1 MDQNNSFK
9 NFSRWLDM
17 LYDHAIQGI
26 PGMDSAQKL
35 ADNYRQAFPT
45 KNDAVA
51 NLIRWESV
59 KAATSGFITG
69 LGGIA
74 VLPVTLPA
82 SLTGLLFIQIRMIA
96 AIAIIG
102 GYSVYDIRTRN
113 FIYICLGTSA
123 AKETLRLGGEHLLSR
138 LSNKVVQGISKLV
151 TTRLIGQL
159 ATERLLGTAPRYTP
173 LLGGFI
179 GGGLDWLT
187 VRATGEFARH
197 VFLPK

>member
-1 MDQNNSFK
+1 MDKNTSFR

-45 KNDAVA
+45 KNDAIT
-51 NLIRWESV
+51 NLILWESV

-113 FIYICLGTSA
+113 FIYICLGASV
-123 AKETLRLGGEHLLSR
+123 AKEMLRLAGGNLLSH
-138 LSNKVVQGISKLV
+138 LSNKGVQGISKLV
-151 TTRLIGQL
+151 TTKLLSQL
-159 ATERLLGTAPRYTP
+159 ATGRILYTVPRLTP
-173 LLGGFI
+173 LLGGLL

-187 VRATGEFARH
+187 VRATGEFASRI
-197 VFLPK
+197 FLPK

>member
-1 MDQNNSFK
+1 MDESDFFK
-9 NFSRWLDM
+9 NLQHWLDM
-17 LYDHAIQGI
+17 LYDQAIQGFS
-26 PGMDSAQKL
+26 GMDSAQKL

-45 KNDAVA
+45 KKDAID
-51 NLIRWESV
+51 NLIRWESI

-74 VLPVTLPA
+74 ILPVTLPA

-96 AIAIIG
+96 AIAIIS

-113 FIYICLGTSA
+113 FIYICLGASA
-123 AKETLRLGGEHLLSR
+123 VKETLRLGGGHLLSR
-138 LSNKVVQGISKLV
+138 LSNKGVQKISKLV
-151 TTRLIGQL
+151 TTKLAGQL
-159 ATERLLGTAPRYTP
+159 ATGRLLGTASRYTP

-179 GGGLDWLT
+179 GGGLDWMT
-187 VRATGEFARH
+187 VRGTGEFARH

>member
-1 MDQNNSFK
+1 MDQSTSFK

-35 ADNYRQAFPT
+35 ADNYRKAFPT

-69 LGGIA
+69 LGGIT

-123 AKETLRLGGEHLLSR
+123 VKETLRLGGGHLLSR
-138 LSNKVVQGISKLV
+138 LSNKDVQEISKLV
-151 TTRLIGQL
+151 TTKLVGQL
-159 ATERLLGTAPRYTP
+159 ATGRLLGTAPRYTP
-173 LLGGFI
+173 LLGGFVS
-179 GGGLDWLT
+179 GGLDWLT
-187 VRATGEFARH
+187 VRTTGEFARR